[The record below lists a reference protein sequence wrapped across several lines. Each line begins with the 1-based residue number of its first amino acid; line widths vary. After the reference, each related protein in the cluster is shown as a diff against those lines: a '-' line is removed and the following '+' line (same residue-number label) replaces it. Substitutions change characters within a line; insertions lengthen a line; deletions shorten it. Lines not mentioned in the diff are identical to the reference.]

1 MMSAICAALC
11 FFCLFFIIFFIYFFF
26 FLNRQYGPSD
36 RPQSTE
42 EKYFLGLDISK
53 ECPDLPAPAN
63 AMDAARNAISFYSKI
78 QSPDGH
84 WANDYGGPMFLMPG
98 LIVACYITG
107 TELPKAHKQEIIVY
121 LLFFCFCF
129 CLFLFLSLF
138 A

>member
-1 MMSAICAALC
+1 
-11 FFCLFFIIFFIYFFF
+11 
-26 FLNRQYGPSD
+26 
-36 RPQSTE
+36 
-42 EKYFLGLDISK
+42 
-53 ECPDLPAPAN
+53 
-63 AMDAARNAISFYSKI
+63 MDAARNAISFYSKI

-121 LLFFCFCF
+121 FLSHFFFSF
-129 CLFLFLSLF
+129 FFLSLF